1 MSETTDAQAKFSPP
15 ASREKMSQDQSPS
28 PPASRG
34 ERSRSDRAGS
44 AQNSTTPDPPPKPSP
59 PTVAPERASETVRAV
74 AFDCYGTLLQLE
86 ERQFATLVHELLL
99 QHGVEHATGEQVW
112 QAWLDASREM
122 SRKEGRNP
130 DRPLEGPEPV
140 FRPFSETWPIFFAD
154 AFKTHAVETIPPM
167 TAFQHLWDVLSQAP
181 AYPEVLPVLSELR
194 ERGYRVA
201 IGSNADDDH
210 LEAALAEA
218 SIRAGHEV
226 ELVLSSE
233 EAQSY
238 KPRRPFFEQLCQRLD
253 LAPEAV
259 LYVGDSPW
267 ADVTGANHAGLPV
280 YWVSRY
286 PDPERERMMRA
297 LPTWRGPDLRGILEA
312 LPAQAPR

>member
-1 MSETTDAQAKFSPP
+1 MSDTTNNSPP
-15 ASREKMSQDQSPS
+15 AL
-28 PPASRG
+28 RG
-34 ERSRSDRAGS
+34 EMSHRDRGGS
-44 AQNSTTPDPPPKPSP
+44 GRNSTADESPPKPSP
-59 PTVAPERASETVRAV
+59 PTVGPEHATETVRAV

-86 ERQFATLVHELLL
+86 ERQFATLVHEMLL
-99 QHGVEHATGEQVW
+99 QHGVDHATGEQVW

-140 FRPFSETWPIFFAD
+140 FRPFSETWPIFFAA
-154 AFKTHAVETIPPM
+154 AFETHAVETIPPA

-181 AYPEVLPVLSELR
+181 AYPEVLSVLSELR
-194 ERGYRVA
+194 GRGYRVA

-218 SIRAGHEV
+218 QIRTGVEV

-238 KPRRPFFEQLCQRLD
+238 KPRQPFFEQLCERLD
-253 LAPEAV
+253 LPPEAV

-286 PDPERERMMRA
+286 PDPEREQMMRA
-297 LPTWRGPDLRGILEA
+297 LPTWQGSDLRGILEA
-312 LPAQAPR
+312 LPPRVPR

>member
-1 MSETTDAQAKFSPP
+1 MSETADAQAVQANSAGGESPP
-15 ASREKMSQDQSPS
+15 E
-28 PPASRG
+28 
-34 ERSRSDRAGS
+34 
-44 AQNSTTPDPPPKPSP
+44 TKPEPGP
-59 PTVAPERASETVRAV
+59 PTIGPERATKTVQAV

-86 ERQFATLVHELLL
+86 ERQFATLVHEMLL
-99 QHGVEHATGEQVW
+99 QHGVDHATGEQVW
-112 QAWLDASREM
+112 DAWIDASREM

-130 DRPLEGPEPV
+130 ERPLEGPEPV
-140 FRPFSETWPIFFAD
+140 FRPFSETWPIFFAA
-154 AFKTHAVETIPPM
+154 AFETHAVETIPPA

-181 AYPEVLPVLSELR
+181 AYPEVLSVLSELR
-194 ERGYRVA
+194 GRGYRVA

-218 SIRAGHEV
+218 RIRAGIEV

-238 KPRRPFFEQLCQRLD
+238 KPRQPFFEQLCERLD
-253 LAPEAV
+253 LPPEAV

-297 LPTWRGPDLRGILEA
+297 LPTWQGSDLRGILEA
-312 LPAQAPR
+312 LPLRVPR